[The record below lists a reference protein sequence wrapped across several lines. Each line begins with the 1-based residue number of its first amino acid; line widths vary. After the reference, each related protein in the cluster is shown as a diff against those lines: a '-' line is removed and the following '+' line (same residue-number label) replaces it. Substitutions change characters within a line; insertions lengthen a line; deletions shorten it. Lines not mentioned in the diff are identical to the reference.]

1 MNKRLIGTFV
11 AAAVLAPALTL
22 AGTGQAFAAG
32 NRVTWKNTWTGG
44 YLMYVNHRV
53 RLSGDG
59 VDPGQSST
67 VWWTEYRQSD
77 GTYLMKFG
85 NGQCLDSNS
94 DGDVYLLDCNGG
106 DYQKWYEIHESAG
119 WVLKDKATGLVLDTG
134 GTGVVYT
141 DRRGS
146 STNAAQHW
154 S

>member
-1 MNKRLIGTFV
+1 MKKRLIGTL
-11 AAAVLAPALTL
+11 AAAAILAPALTL
-22 AGTGQAFAAG
+22 AGSGQAFAAG
-32 NRVTWKNTWTGG
+32 NPVTWKNTWTDG
-44 YLMYVNHRV
+44 YLAYNNSRV
-53 RLSGDG
+53 RLVSGTG
-59 VDPGQSST
+59 YST
-67 VWWTEYRQSD
+67 HWTEYRQSD
-77 GTYLMKFG
+77 GTYLMKFTG
-85 NGQCLDSNS
+85 NGKCLDSNS